1 MNELTIINYEG
12 TLAADSREVAEMLE
26 KNHKELLQD
35 IRGYTETLDAQQSAN
50 LRSSNFF
57 IEST

>member
-12 TLAADSREVAEMLE
+12 TLAAESREVAEMVE

-35 IRGYTETLDAQQSAN
+35 IRGYAETLDAQQSAN

>member
-12 TLAADSREVAEMLE
+12 TPAADSREVAEMVE
-26 KNHKELLQD
+26 KNHQELLRD
-35 IRGYTETLDAQQSAN
+35 IRGYAETLDAQQSAN